1 MIFRTL
7 LFFVLMYL
15 LVKVISR
22 LFLNSSQKNGQGRK
36 SFIYQNF
43 KNFSQHQN
51 HQQKHRNSAT
61 GNSKFDGI
69 EEAEFE
75 DVTDDKNSSAKTA
88 D

>member
-1 MIFRTL
+1 MIFRTI

-22 LFLNSSQKNGQGRK
+22 FFLNSPRKNGRRKK
-36 SFIYQNF
+36 SFIYHNF
-43 KNFSQHQN
+43 KNFSQQQN
-51 HQQKHRNSAT
+51 RQQKHQNSA
-61 GNSKFDGI
+61 NSNSRFDSI

-75 DVTDDKNSSAKTA
+75 DVTDDKNSGAKTS

>member
-22 LFLNSSQKNGQGRK
+22 LFLNSSQKNGQSRN
-36 SFIYQNF
+36 SFRFQNF
-43 KNFSQHQN
+43 KNFSQPQN
-51 HQQKHRNSAT
+51 RQQNYQKSS
-61 GNSKFDGI
+61 GKGSKFDSI

-75 DVTDDKNSSAKTA
+75 DVTDDKNSTAKTA